1 MARNFLIVASILT
14 AILNGS
20 AQQPSFP
27 VWQYTADDG
36 LPSSEV
42 YFIHQDKKGYL
53 WFATD
58 RGLARFDG
66 YEFRNYGMNE
76 GLKDLVVFQIE
87 ESSTG
92 ALWLN
97 TLSNQ
102 IFILENDSIRPY
114 AYNHL
119 LKNRETPSLRLSS
132 IHLDRDDRLIFA
144 LVDGGFFRFHPGENK
159 FEPLHS
165 CDGTL
170 VIWDGEDWQDRS
182 FYIGQP
188 HQLFYATK
196 QEFESSVA
204 RGDSFHICIQT
215 PRQQLK
221 IGAAFQPG
229 LPYFPYANNPK
240 FLWARYGESAYLFQ
254 LYNTFFFVENGQ
266 VKWTHFDKPEMD
278 CIFIASDGAVWMGGR
293 SGGGL
298 RRYASPLDIPKGRF
312 RLQLKE
318 YSISHLFEGSR
329 GEIWASTL
337 ENGIFCIPP
346 TSIESFDQR
355 SGLPGMYIQDIA
367 LRDSGFVYFTTQN
380 SYLGALDIREETL
393 SSELLPKT
401 TNYHVF
407 WDREEERLWISS
419 NEIAYRENGQWN
431 YVPGPYYA
439 SKKFSA
445 LHSPKG
451 ALALSSPFA
460 LIIVSARD
468 KKTLISN
475 ANGDLDFQDRT
486 LCIHQDFS
494 GRIWLGA
501 LDGLKWM
508 NGRKLEGPP
517 MSHPGLNVRINALAE
532 LPDSTLVI
540 GTQGQGLLFW
550 KNDRLFSI
558 GKDEGLTSDII
569 ECLHVDHKGQLWA
582 GARNGLNKIVFG
594 GSRSP
599 VIQTLTT
606 HQGLPS
612 NQINVIASSGDH
624 IWLGTAKGLA
634 HFVDSPQLYGGGASA
649 SPPLIQSFLVGQE
662 AWPLSGPLHFRH
674 WQNDIVIQYA
684 ALDFLQR
691 GNISYRYRLGPSGKW
706 TQTRSNTVNFPALPP
721 GKYRFEI
728 QARLSDMWSPSQIMH
743 FSIQKPFWQKTWFFA
758 LLVLAFL
765 GATIGAWRFTLR
777 RIRERN
783 ERERRIRQLERSALQ
798 AQMNPHFIFNA
809 LNSILG
815 FIRTDDKQ
823 NASRYLA
830 KFARLIRSILQQSR
844 VEKVTLDAELSALRE
859 YLDLERM
866 RMDNRFEYRI
876 EMAKEVDPFEITL
889 PPMLIQPFLENAVK
903 HGIGPKTTIG
913 RIDLILDADGEFLHV
928 TVRDDGV
935 GIEQSLAKK
944 GADYNP
950 EGSLGMKITR
960 ERLRLLNGDKGM
972 HKIEARELKSPEGEA
987 LGTEVRFS
995 VRYEN

>member
-1 MARNFLIVASILT
+1 MARIFFIVACTLA

-27 VWQYTADDG
+27 VWQYTPDDG

-42 YFIHQDKKGYL
+42 YFIHQDKKGYM

-58 RGLARFDG
+58 RGVARFDG
-66 YEFRNYGMNE
+66 YEFRNYGMDE

-114 AYNHL
+114 PYNHL
-119 LKNRETPSLRLSS
+119 LKNRQTPALRLSS
-132 IHLDRDDRLIFA
+132 IQLDRDDNLIFA
-144 LVDGGFFRFHPGENK
+144 LVDGGFFRFHPRENK

-165 CDGTL
+165 CDATL

-182 FYIGQP
+182 FFVGKTSGLYYP
-188 HQLFYATK
+188 NK
-196 QEFESSVA
+196 QEFESCIA
-204 RGDSFHICIQT
+204 RRDSFHICIQT

-221 IGAAFQPG
+221 ASATFQPG
-229 LPYFPYANNPK
+229 LPYLASSNNPK
-240 FLWARYGESAYLFQ
+240 FMWTRYGESAYLFQ
-254 LYNTFFFVENGQ
+254 LYSTFFFLENGRI
-266 VKWTHFDKPEMD
+266 KWTHFDKTEMD
-278 CIFIASDGAVWMGGR
+278 CIFTASDGAIWMGGR

-298 RRYASPLDIPKGRF
+298 RRYASPQDIPKDHF
-312 RLQLKE
+312 RLQLKG
-318 YSISHLFEGSR
+318 YSTSHIYEGNR

-337 ENGIFCIPP
+337 ENGVFCIPP
-346 TSIESFDQR
+346 TYIESYDQR

-367 LRDSGFVYFTTQN
+367 LRDSGYVYFTTQN
-380 SYLGALDIREETL
+380 SYLGALDIREDTL

-401 TNYHVF
+401 TNYYVF
-407 WDREEERLWISS
+407 WDREEEKLWISS
-419 NEIAYRENGQWN
+419 NEIAYQENGQWK

-439 SKKFSA
+439 AKKFST

-451 ALALSSPFA
+451 ALAISSPFA

-468 KKTLISN
+468 KKTLVSN
-475 ANGDLDFQDRT
+475 ANGDLDFNDRT
-486 LCIHQDFS
+486 HCIYQDFS

-501 LDGLKWM
+501 LDGLKWLD
-508 NGRKLEGPP
+508 GRKLASPT

-550 KNDRLFSI
+550 KKDRLFPL
-558 GKDEGLTSDII
+558 GKENGLISDII
-569 ECLHVDHKGQLWA
+569 ECLHVDKKGQLWV
-582 GARNGLNKIVFG
+582 GARNGLNKIIFG

-599 VIQTLTT
+599 VIHTLTT

-612 NQINVIASSGDH
+612 NQINAIASSGNH
-624 IWLGTAKGLA
+624 IWVGTAKGLA
-634 HFVDSPQLYGGGASA
+634 HFIDSPRLYGAGAIASA
-649 SPPLIQSFLVGQE
+649 PLIQSFLVGQE
-662 AWPLSGPLHFRH
+662 AWPLSGPFRFRH

-691 GNISYRYRLGPSGKW
+691 GNMAYRYRLGPSGKW
-706 TQTRSNTVNFPALPP
+706 TQTRANTVNFPALPP
-721 GKYRFEI
+721 GKYRFEV
-728 QARLSDMWSPSQIMH
+728 QARLSDMWSPSQILH
-743 FSIQKPFWQKTWFFA
+743 FAIERPFWQKPWFFA
-758 LLVLAFL
+758 LLVLTFL
-765 GATIGAWRFTLR
+765 GVTIGAWRFTLR

-815 FIRTDDKQ
+815 FIRTGDKQ
-823 NASRYLA
+823 NASHYLA

-866 RMDNRFEYRI
+866 RMGNRFEYRI
-876 EMAKEVDPFEITL
+876 EMTKEVDPFEITL

-903 HGIGPKTTIG
+903 HGIGPKNTTG
-913 RIDLILDADGEFLHV
+913 HIDLLLAADDEFLHV
-928 TVRDDGV
+928 TISDDGV
-935 GIEQSLAKK
+935 GIEQSLASK

-960 ERLRLLNGDKGM
+960 ERLRLLNGEKGT
-972 HKIEARELKSPEGEA
+972 HKIEARELKSPGGET

>member
-1 MARNFLIVASILT
+1 MARILFILACTLT
-14 AILNGS
+14 AILNGT
-20 AQQPSFP
+20 AQRPSFP
-27 VWQYTADDG
+27 VWQYTPDDG

-42 YFIHQDKKGYL
+42 YFIHQDRQGYM

-58 RGLARFDG
+58 RGLSRFDG

-76 GLKDLVVFQIE
+76 GLKDLVVFQIV
-87 ESSTG
+87 ESSSG
-92 ALWLN
+92 QLWLN

-114 AYNHL
+114 PYNHL
-119 LKNRETPSLRLSS
+119 LKNRQSPSLRLSS
-132 IHLDRDDRLIFA
+132 IHLDRDDNLVFA
-144 LVDGGFFRFHPGENK
+144 LVDGGFFRFHPRENK
-159 FEPLHS
+159 LEPLHNCS
-165 CDGTL
+165 GAL

-182 FYIGQP
+182 LYVGTP
-188 HQLFYATK
+188 NGLFYPTIE
-196 QEFESSVA
+196 EFNSIVA

-215 PRQQLK
+215 PHQQLML
-221 IGAAFQPG
+221 GAAFQPA
-229 LPYFPYANNPK
+229 LPYATYSNSPR
-240 FLWARYGESAYLFQ
+240 FLWTRYGKSAYLIQ
-254 LYNTFFFVENGQ
+254 LYNTFFFVENGRI
-266 VKWTHFDKPEMD
+266 KWTHFDKTEMD
-278 CIFIASDGAVWMGGR
+278 CIFAACDGAIWMGGR

-298 RRYASPLDIPKGRF
+298 RRYASPQDIPKDRF
-312 RLQLKE
+312 LLYLRD

-346 TSIESFDQR
+346 TYIESYDQR

-367 LRDSGFVYFTTQN
+367 LRDSAFVYFTTQN
-380 SYLGALDIREETL
+380 SYLGALDIGNETL

-407 WDREEERLWISS
+407 WDQEEEKLWISS
-419 NEIAYRENGQWN
+419 NEIAYRENGRWK
-431 YVPGPYYA
+431 YIPGPYYA

-460 LIIVSARD
+460 LIIVSAPG
-468 KKTLISN
+468 KKMLVSN
-475 ANGDLDFQDRT
+475 ATGDLDFNDRS
-486 LCIHQDFS
+486 LCIYQDFS
-494 GRIWLGA
+494 GRIWIGA
-501 LDGLKWM
+501 LDGLKWLD
-508 NGRKLEGPP
+508 GRKLSSPRL
-517 MSHPGLNVRINALAE
+517 SHPGLNVRINAIAE

-540 GTQGQGLLFW
+540 GTQGKGLLLW
-550 KNDRLFSI
+550 KNDRLLSL
-558 GKDEGLTSDII
+558 GKNEGLVSDII
-569 ECLHVDHKGQLWA
+569 ECLHIDQKGQLWA
-582 GARNGLNKIVFG
+582 GSRNGLNKIVLG

-599 VIQTLTT
+599 AIQSFTT

-612 NQINVIASSGDH
+612 NQINVIATWGNH

-634 HFVDSPQLYGGGASA
+634 HFVDGPQHHGARTAA

-662 AWPLSGPLHFRH
+662 PRPLSGPFDFRH

-691 GNISYRYRLGPSGKW
+691 GNVTYRYRLGPADKW
-706 TQTRSNTVNFPALPP
+706 TQTRSNAVNFPTLPP
-721 GKYRFEI
+721 GKYRFEV
-728 QARLSDMWSPSQIMH
+728 QARLSDIWSPSQTLH
-743 FSIQKPFWQKTWFFA
+743 FSIESPFWQKTWFIAF
-758 LLVLAFL
+758 LVLAFL
-765 GATIGAWRFTLR
+765 GFVAGAWRFTLR
-777 RIRERN
+777 RIREKN
-783 ERERRIRQLERSALQ
+783 DRERRIRQLERSALQ

-809 LNSILG
+809 LNSIQG
-815 FIRTDDKQ
+815 FIRTGDKQ
-823 NASRYLA
+823 NASHFLA

-876 EMAKEVDPFEITL
+876 EMEKEVDPFEITL

-903 HGIGPKTTIG
+903 HGIGPKNTTG
-913 RIDLILDADGEFLHV
+913 QIDLLLSADGEFLHV

-935 GIEQSLAKK
+935 GIEQSLARKS
-944 GADYNP
+944 ADYIP
-950 EGSLGMKITR
+950 ESSLGMKITR
-960 ERLRLLNGDKGM
+960 ERLRLLNGDKGTS
-972 HKIEARELKSPEGEA
+972 KVEAREIKSPGGET

-995 VRYEN
+995 IRYES